1 MSKEF
6 NITELS
12 PHPRNTEFF
21 DDMSGEK
28 WNEFLES
35 IKTRGVIEPIVITQ
49 DKVIVSGHQ
58 RVRACKELGITKI
71 ACDVHHY
78 DSEDEIL
85 QDLLE
90 TNIRQRGDVGGSAK
104 KVGKRIKE
112 LERLY
117 GIQNG
122 SSSFQG
128 NQHEVVTNISEAPK
142 HTQEQLAT
150 QMGISVDTLHNYKL
164 LADMIPELSDLVDTG
179 VVTKTTALA
188 LMKELPEKEQIE
200 LISSL
205 PSGQKYTQKQIKEK
219 VDEIKKKADENM
231 NEVKKKISE
240 LEKTNK
246 DLLAQPVQVVRDELA
261 DRTIEDLKRQL
272 ADKDKQLK
280 ELDAGKDDYVLV
292 ASGMDKIEIERA
304 ACKTTTYQLVSHAS
318 EILLKMDG
326 FIKEMAAYDY
336 LSQSFNEI
344 PLATRLEYKKYVG
357 AVKKWAD
364 NILDT
369 INRTED
375 IIDAE

>member
-1 MSKEF
+1 MSKYF
-6 NITELS
+6 DITELS

-35 IKTRGVIEPIVITQ
+35 IRTRGVIEPIVITQ
-49 DKVIVSGHQ
+49 NKVIVSGHQ
-58 RVRACKELGITKI
+58 RVRACKELGISKI

-104 KVGKRIKE
+104 KVGLRIKE
-112 LERLY
+112 LERIY
-117 GIQNG
+117 GIQHGGVRNDQAEKN
-122 SSSFQG
+122 SSCSK
-128 NQHEVVTNISEAPK
+128 NQS
-142 HTQEQLAT
+142 QLASD
-150 QMGISVDTLHNYKL
+150 MKMDIRTLRNYKL

-280 ELDAGKDDYVLV
+280 ELDAGKDDYALV

-304 ACKTTTYQLVSHAS
+304 ACKTTTYQLVSHTS

-344 PLATRLEYKKYVG
+344 PTATRLEYKKYIE
-357 AVKKWAD
+357 AIKKWAD

>member
-1 MSKEF
+1 M
-6 NITELS
+6 
-12 PHPRNTEFF
+12 
-21 DDMSGEK
+21 
-28 WNEFLES
+28 
-35 IKTRGVIEPIVITQ
+35 
-49 DKVIVSGHQ
+49 
-58 RVRACKELGITKI
+58 GITKI

-104 KVGKRIKE
+104 KVGLRIKE
-112 LERLY
+112 LERIY

-128 NQHEVVTNISEAPK
+128 NQHEVVTNNSEAPK

-150 QMGISVDTLHNYKL
+150 QMGISVDTLRNYKQL
-164 LADMIPELSDLVDTG
+164 SEMIPELSDLVDTG
-179 VVTKTTALA
+179 IVTKTTALA

-280 ELDAGKDDYVLV
+280 ELDAGKDDYALV

-344 PLATRLEYKKYVG
+344 PTATRLEYKKYIE
-357 AVKKWAD
+357 AIKKWAD

>member
-104 KVGKRIKE
+104 KVGLRIKE
-112 LERLY
+112 LERIY
-117 GIQNG
+117 GIRNG
-122 SSSFQG
+122 SANEKG
-128 NQHEVVTNISEAPK
+128 NNRIGEPNNSVDQKS
-142 HTQEQLAT
+142 QRDLAT
-150 QMGISVDTLHNYKL
+150 QMGISVDTLRNYKT

-205 PSGQKYTQKQIKEK
+205 PSGHKYTQKQIKEK

-246 DLLAQPVQVVRDELA
+246 DLLAQPVHVVRDELA

-280 ELDAGKDDYVLV
+280 ELDAGKDDYALV

-318 EILLKMDG
+318 EIFLKMDA

-344 PLATRLEYKKYVG
+344 PTATRLEYKKYIE
-357 AVKKWAD
+357 AIKKWAD